1 MLQKNKKKSGLA
13 VGAGLLLSFAQAGF
27 ADSAQQESPADAR
40 AREVEQKMTNEERY
54 SLLYSLMPVNL
65 VFGGKDKRVSAEA
78 PLGAGYV
85 PGVPR
90 LGVPALAMTDASL
103 GVTNPHNMRSGDSA
117 TALPAGLALGATF
130 NPELAREAGAMVGRE
145 ARSKGFNVLLGGG
158 MNLARDPRNG
168 RNFEYISEDPLL
180 SARIAAGAIIG
191 TQSEGVIS
199 MLKHLSLNGNETN
212 RHWLNAVIDE
222 AAHRESDLL
231 AFQMAI
237 EQAQPGSIMC
247 AYNKVNGE
255 YSCGSDYL
263 LNGVLKRDWGY
274 NGWVMSDWGAVQDW
288 SYALKGLDQE
298 SGAQLDKLVWGK
310 EWFNEPL
317 QAVHAE
323 GKLPDE
329 RLSDMVRRILRS
341 IYAVG
346 ADKPVKDSAIDL
358 DQHNQIALEVARQGI
373 VLLKNDG
380 VLPLQTEKPM
390 RIAVIGGM
398 ADTGVLSGSG
408 SSQVTPLGGFAAVI
422 PVGGEGIMAGQRK
435 QSFFPSAPKAKLQK
449 LMPKAS
455 ITYDP
460 GAFPVEAAAL
470 AKQADV
476 VILFATRHEAEGFD
490 SPDLS
495 LPFGQDALIDAVASA
510 NPNTV
515 VVLQTGN
522 PVDMPWHT
530 KVKAIVE
537 AWYPGQAGGQA
548 IAEVL
553 TGQVNPSGH
562 LPVTFP
568 ADIAQTPR
576 PKLPGFGTPFG
587 TPLTVN
593 YSEGAEVGYRWF
605 AQQDEKPLFA
615 FGHGLSYTSFTF
627 EDLKVSGGETI
638 TASFTVTN
646 TGKRKGIDV
655 PQLYLTDAAGDK
667 RVRLLGFERLELEPG
682 EARRVSV
689 EADPRLLARFD
700 TAANQWHIKAGEYRV
715 ALGES
720 AQSLLLRATTRLVE
734 QHFAD

>member
-1 MLQKNKKKSGLA
+1 MLKKNNKKTGLA
-13 VGAGLLLSFAQAGF
+13 VSASLLLSFTQAEL
-27 ADSAQQESPADAR
+27 AASAQQDSSADER
-40 AREVEQKMTNEERY
+40 ARKTEQKMTNAERY
-54 SLLYSLMPVNL
+54 SLLYSLMPVHL
-65 VFGGKDKRVSAEA
+65 VFGGRDKRVSDEV
-78 PLGAGYV
+78 PVGAGYV

-90 LGVPALAMTDASL
+90 LGVPALSMTDASL
-103 GVTNPHNMRSGDSA
+103 GVTNPHNFRTGDSA

-130 NPELAREAGAMVGRE
+130 NPQLAKEAGAMLGRE

-180 SARIAAGAIIG
+180 SARIAAGAING

-199 MLKHLSLNGNETN
+199 MVKHLSLNGNETN
-212 RHWLNAVIDE
+212 RHWLNAVID
-222 AAHRESDLL
+222 AAEHRESDLL

-237 EQAQPGSIMC
+237 ELAQPGSIMC

-255 YSCGSDYL
+255 YSCGNEHL
-263 LNGVLKRDWGY
+263 LNDVLKKSWAY
-274 NGWVMSDWGAVQDW
+274 KGWVMSDWGAVQDW

-298 SGAQLDKLVWGK
+298 SGAQLDKLAWGK

-317 QAVHAE
+317 QAAHSE
-323 GKLPDE
+323 GKLPDK
-329 RLSDMVRRILRS
+329 RLSDMVQRILRS

-346 ADKPVKDSAIDL
+346 VDKSVKETPIDL
-358 DQHNQIALEVARQGI
+358 NQHNQIALEVARQGI
-373 VLLKNDG
+373 VLLKNEA
-380 VLPLQTEKPM
+380 VLPLQSEKPM
-390 RIAVIGGM
+390 RIAVIGGL
-398 ADTGVLSGSG
+398 ADTGVLSGAG
-408 SSQVTPLGGFAAVI
+408 SSQVIPQGGFATVI
-422 PVGGEGIMAGQRK
+422 PVGGQGLMANQRK
-435 QSFFPSAPKAKLQK
+435 QSFLPSAPKSELQK

-455 ITYDP
+455 ITYDS
-460 GAFPVEAAAL
+460 GAFPVEAAIL
-470 AKQADV
+470 AKQSDV
-476 VILFATRHEAEGFD
+476 VVLFATRHEAEGFD

-510 NPNTV
+510 NPNTI

-522 PVDMPWHT
+522 PVAMPWHT

-537 AWYPGQAGGQA
+537 AWFPGQAGGQA

-562 LPVTFP
+562 LPMTFP
-568 ADIAQTPR
+568 ADIGQIPR
-576 PKLPGFGTPFG
+576 PELPGFGTPFG

-605 AQQDEKPLFA
+605 AKKDEKPLFA
-615 FGHGLSYTSFTF
+615 FGHGLSYTSFAF
-627 EDLKVSGGETI
+627 DDLKVSGGETI

-689 EADPRLLARFD
+689 KADPRLLARFD
-700 TAANQWHIKAGEYRV
+700 TASNQWHVNAGEYRV

-720 AQSLLLRATTRLVE
+720 AQALLLTATTDLVE
-734 QHFAD
+734 QRFVD